1 MKWIWHMCFT
11 NMKQRGVRTGLT
23 ILGVVIGVISIVSLL
38 AIGIG
43 VKNQLLS
50 QVSSEGSIT
59 EITISGVSEGKRK
72 DKMITDRKVSEIKEL
87 ENVETVY
94 PRLEVFTTI
103 TYGRF
108 VGWTSIT
115 GVPEEYLEQMKIA
128 KGEPPVADGYKPEL
142 LIGNHVMDQF
152 FNEGTG
158 ISYTEINKDNK
169 EKLNLSGENVQVK
182 FGMEENAQDYRLPVC
197 GMLKSESYRYDDYNI
212 WCNMDVLKKYL
223 KRIAVDGKIPDQ
235 PVDKNDENYSEWI
248 YKSAIVKVKDV
259 DSVDKTIKKLQDMG
273 FQTENNKVYVDSLQ
287 RWTKIVQ
294 VLLGG
299 IGMIALVV
307 AVIGIGNTMTT
318 SVYDRINEIG
328 ILKVLGCD
336 PDELLSLFLL
346 ESGIL
351 GGLGGLIGIVLSYGI
366 TEIFINKLAVKWIHL
381 QKGTELAVIPLWLA
395 IAAFLFAILLGVAAG
410 FFPAKWA
417 AKLKPIDAVVK

>member
-43 VKNQLLS
+43 VKNEMLS
-50 QVSSEGSIT
+50 QVASEGSIT
-59 EITISGVSEGKRK
+59 EITIYGVQEGNRK
-72 DKMITDRKVSEIKEL
+72 DKMITDRKVREIEEL
-87 ENVETVY
+87 ENVEIVY
-94 PRLEVFTTI
+94 PRLQVFSLI
-103 TYGRF
+103 TYNRF
-108 VGWTSIT
+108 VGYASIM
-115 GVPEEYLEQMKIA
+115 GVPQEYLENLKIE
-128 KGEPPVADGYKPEL
+128 KGERPAADSYKPEL
-142 LIGNHVMDQF
+142 LIGNHVMDQLF
-152 FNEGTG
+152 HEGTG
-158 ISYTEINKDNK
+158 MSYTEANKDKK
-169 EKLNLSGENVQVK
+169 EKGNLSGENIQVK
-182 FGMEENAQDYRLPVC
+182 FGLDENAWDCRLPVC
-197 GMLKSESYRYDDYNI
+197 GMAKSESYGYNI
-212 WCNMDVLKKYL
+212 YCNMDVLKKYL
-223 KRIAVDGKIPDQ
+223 KRITDDGKIPDQ
-235 PVDKNDENYSEWI
+235 PLDKNDENYNEWI
-248 YKSAIVKVKDV
+248 YASAIVNVKDV
-259 DSVDKTIKKLQDMG
+259 DSVDKTIKTLQDMG
-273 FQTENNKVYVDSLQ
+273 FQTENNKVYIDSMQ

-381 QKGTELAVIPLWLA
+381 PKGTELAVIPPWLA

-417 AKLKPIDAVVK
+417 AKLKPIDAVAK

>member
-11 NMKQRGVRTGLT
+11 NMKQRGIRTGLT

-43 VKNQLLS
+43 VKRQLLS

-59 EITISGVSEGKRK
+59 EIIISGVSEGKRK
-72 DKMITDRKVSEIKEL
+72 DKMITDRRISEIE
-87 ENVETVY
+87 EWETVETVY
-94 PRLEVFTTI
+94 PRLEVFSTI
-103 TYGRF
+103 NYGSF
-108 VGWTSIT
+108 VSWAYIT
-115 GVPEEYLEQMKIA
+115 GVSEEYLEQMKIA
-128 KGEPPVADGYKPEL
+128 KGKPPAADGYKPEL
-142 LIGNHVMDQF
+142 LIGNHVMDQL
-152 FNEGTG
+152 FNERTG
-158 ISYTEINKDNK
+158 MSYTEINKDNK
-169 EKLNLSGENVQVK
+169 EKLNLSGENMQVK

-197 GMLKSESYRYDDYNI
+197 GMLKSGYHDYNI

-223 KRIAVDGKIPDQ
+223 KKITDNGKIPDQ
-235 PVDKNDENYSEWI
+235 PTDENDENYSEWV
-248 YKSAIVKVKDV
+248 YQSAIVKVKDV

-273 FQTENNKVYVDSLQ
+273 FQTENNKAYVDSMQ
-287 RWTKIVQ
+287 QWTKMIQ

-299 IGMIALVV
+299 IGMIALIVS
-307 AVIGIGNTMTT
+307 VIGIGNTMTT

-336 PDELLSLFLL
+336 PDELLYLFLL

-351 GGLGGLIGIVLSYGI
+351 GGLGGLIGIVFSYGI
-366 TEIFINKLAVKWIHL
+366 TQIFINKLAVKWIHL
-381 QKGTELAVIPLWLA
+381 PKGTELAVIPFWLA
-395 IAAFLFAILLGVAAG
+395 IAAFLFAVLLGVAAG

-417 AKLKPIDAVVK
+417 AKLKPIDAVEK